1 MKTPISVTEPL
12 MDKVFKVLVIDDD
25 TVDRMMVTR
34 AFKGADFRTELL
46 EAIDCA
52 SGITLATSHQFDCI
66 FIDYRLPDGN
76 GIELLQKLR
85 QAGIRVPI
93 ISLTGQNDD
102 RVAVDLMKAGASDYL
117 SKSQISP
124 AQLRQVFQNVMR
136 VHYAEVAAELANRQR
151 EELLAQKEE
160 FISRM
165 THDLQTPLVGANR
178 MLDLLC
184 DDVFGELP
192 DKVKHSLKTIER
204 SNEDLLQMVRNIV
217 EAYTYDA
224 NAKQFTFISI
234 DLIEIIQEV
243 VRELTPIAIT
253 KNLEL
258 TTNIVG
264 LDRQNANFQVAGD
277 RLELKRL
284 ITNLVGNSLKF
295 TDVGKISIEITPSTP
310 DFPIL
315 TIAVRDTGTGI
326 PNSDLA
332 DLFERFRCGNHKRSN
347 SGLGLYLCKQIAQ
360 AHGGSISVKSTPGEG
375 STFSIELPA
384 DGRGEA
390 GGLQQEKQNG
400 ANEADC
406 QRSSQ
411 LNSSRSS

>member
-1 MKTPISVTEPL
+1 MNTPISAPEKL
-12 MDKVFKVLVIDDD
+12 MDKIFKVLVIDDD
-25 TVDRMMVTR
+25 AVDRMAVIR
-34 AFKGADFRTELL
+34 AFKGAEFQTELL

-52 SGITLATSHQFDCI
+52 SGIALAKSHQFDCI
-66 FIDYRLPDGN
+66 FVDYRLPDGN

-85 QAGIRVPI
+85 QQGIRVPI
-93 ISLTGQNDD
+93 ISLTGQHDD

-136 VHYAEVAAELANRQR
+136 VHYAEVAAELANHQR

-192 DKVKHSLKTIER
+192 DRVKSSLKTIER
-204 SNEDLLQMVRNIV
+204 SNNDLLQMVRNIV

-224 NAKQFTFISI
+224 NVKQFNFIPI
-234 DLIEIIQEV
+234 DPTEIIQEV

-253 KNLEL
+253 KSLEL
-258 TTNIVG
+258 TTKIVERDSP
-264 LDRQNANFQVAGD
+264 DRSFQIMGD

-295 TDVGKISIEITPSTP
+295 TDLGKISIEIAPSMP
-310 DFPIL
+310 DFPIV
-315 TIAVRDTGTGI
+315 TIAICDTGNGI
-326 PNSDLA
+326 PDSDLD
-332 DLFERFRCGNHKRSN
+332 DLFERFRRGNHKRSN

-360 AHGGSISVKSTPGEG
+360 AHGGRISVRSTPGEG

-384 DGRGEA
+384 TEPP
-390 GGLQQEKQNG
+390 
-400 ANEADC
+400 
-406 QRSSQ
+406 SPP
-411 LNSSRSS
+411 

>member
-1 MKTPISVTEPL
+1 
-12 MDKVFKVLVIDDD
+12 MDKIFKVLIIDDD
-25 TVDRMMVTR
+25 AVDRLAVIR
-34 AFKGADFRTELL
+34 AFKGADFRTELS

-52 SGITLATSHQFDCI
+52 SGLILANTHQFDCI

-85 QAGIRVPI
+85 EQGVRVPI
-93 ISLTGQNDD
+93 VSLTGQNDD

-117 SKSQISP
+117 SKAQISP

-136 VHYAEVAAELANRQR
+136 VYYAEVAVELANHQR

-192 DKVKHSLKTIER
+192 DKAKSSLKVIER
-204 SNEDLLQMVRNIV
+204 SNKDLLQMVRNLV

-224 NAKQFTFISI
+224 DAKQFNFIPV
-234 DLIEIIQEV
+234 DLIQIVEEV
-243 VRELTPIAIT
+243 VSELTPIATT

-258 TTNIVG
+258 IANIINR
-264 LDRQNANFQVAGD
+264 DRHDANFQVAGD

-295 TDVGKISIEITPSTP
+295 TEIGGISIEITPSTP
-310 DFPIL
+310 DLPTV
-315 TIAVRDTGTGI
+315 TIAITDTGTGI
-326 PNSDLA
+326 AESDLA
-332 DLFERFRCGNHKRSN
+332 TVFERFRRGNHKRSN
-347 SGLGLYLCKQIAQ
+347 SGLGLYLCKQIVE
-360 AHGGSISVKSTPGEG
+360 AHGGKISVRSQVGEG
-375 STFSIELPA
+375 STFSIEFPNPL
-384 DGRGEA
+384 
-390 GGLQQEKQNG
+390 
-400 ANEADC
+400 
-406 QRSSQ
+406 SSNQ
-411 LNSSRSS
+411 

>member
-1 MKTPISVTEPL
+1 MQTPTLTSEPL
-12 MDKVFKVLVIDDD
+12 MDKIFKVLVIDDD
-25 TVDRMMVTR
+25 EIDRMAVIR
-34 AFKGADFRTELL
+34 AFQGADFQAELT

-52 SGITLATSHQFDCI
+52 SGIALTNSHQFDCI
-66 FIDYRLPDGN
+66 FVDYRLPDGN

-85 QAGIRVPI
+85 HQGIRVPI
-93 ISLTGQNDD
+93 VSLTGQNDD
-102 RVAVDLMKAGASDYL
+102 RIAVELMKAGASDYL

-136 VHYAEVAAELANRQR
+136 VYDAEVAAELANHQR

-192 DKVKHSLKTIER
+192 DKVKSSLKIIER
-204 SNEDLLQMVRNIV
+204 SNQDLLQMVRNLV

-224 NAKQFTFISI
+224 DAKQFNFSSI
-234 DLIEIIQEV
+234 DLIQLVEKV
-243 VRELTPIAIT
+243 VSELTPIAAT
-253 KNLEL
+253 KDLKL
-258 TTNIVG
+258 TAKII
-264 LDRQNANFQVAGD
+264 DRDRPNTNFQVKGD

-295 TDVGKISIEITPSTP
+295 TDVGQISIELRPSTP
-310 DFPIL
+310 DFPTV
-315 TIAVRDTGTGI
+315 TIAVCDTGQGI
-326 PNSDLA
+326 PDLDLA
-332 DLFERFRCGNHKRSN
+332 NLFERFRRGNHKRSN

-360 AHGGSISVKSTPGEG
+360 AHGGKISAESKAGAG
-375 STFSIELPA
+375 STFLVELP
-384 DGRGEA
+384 
-390 GGLQQEKQNG
+390 
-400 ANEADC
+400 
-406 QRSSQ
+406 SP
-411 LNSSRSS
+411 

>member
-1 MKTPISVTEPL
+1 VDKQISILATEPL
-12 MDKVFKVLVIDDD
+12 MDKIFKVLIIDDD
-25 TVDRMMVTR
+25 AIDRLAVIR

-52 SGITLATSHQFDCI
+52 SGLILANTHQFDCI

-85 QAGIRVPI
+85 EQGVRVPI
-93 ISLTGQNDD
+93 VSLTGQNDD

-136 VHYAEVAAELANRQR
+136 VYYAEVAVELANHQR

-192 DKVKHSLKTIER
+192 DKAKSSLKVIER
-204 SNEDLLQMVRNIV
+204 SNKDLLQMVRNLV

-224 NAKQFTFISI
+224 DAKQFNFIPV
-234 DLIEIIQEV
+234 DLIQIVEEV
-243 VRELTPIAIT
+243 VSELTPIATT

-258 TTNIVG
+258 IANII
-264 LDRQNANFQVAGD
+264 DRDRHDANFQVAGD

-295 TDVGKISIEITPSTP
+295 TEIGGISIEITPSTP
-310 DFPIL
+310 DLPTV
-315 TIAVRDTGTGI
+315 TIAITDTGTGI
-326 PNSDLA
+326 AESDLA
-332 DLFERFRCGNHKRSN
+332 TVFERFRRGNHKRSN
-347 SGLGLYLCKQIAQ
+347 SGLGLYLCKQIVE
-360 AHGGSISVKSTPGEG
+360 AHGGKISVRSQVGEG
-375 STFSIELPA
+375 STFSIEFPNPL
-384 DGRGEA
+384 
-390 GGLQQEKQNG
+390 
-400 ANEADC
+400 
-406 QRSSQ
+406 SSNQ
-411 LNSSRSS
+411 

>member
-1 MKTPISVTEPL
+1 MEIPISATEPL
-12 MDKVFKVLVIDDD
+12 MDKIFKVLVIDDD
-25 TVDRMMVTR
+25 AVDRMAVIR
-34 AFKGADFRTELL
+34 AFQGADFQTEIL

-52 SGITLATSHQFDCI
+52 SGIALAASHQFDCI
-66 FIDYRLPDGN
+66 FVDYRLPDGN

-85 QAGIRVPI
+85 QQGIRVPI

-102 RVAVDLMKAGASDYL
+102 RIAVDLMKAGASDYL

-136 VHYAEVAAELANRQR
+136 VYYAEMAAELANRQR

-192 DKVKHSLKTIER
+192 DKAKSSLKIIER
-204 SNEDLLQMVRNIV
+204 SNEDLLQMVRNLV
-217 EAYTYDA
+217 EAYTYDVD
-224 NAKQFTFISI
+224 AKQFTFISL
-234 DLIEIIQEV
+234 DLIKIIEEV
-243 VRELTPIAIT
+243 VSELTPIAIA
-253 KNLEL
+253 KSLEI
-258 TTNIVG
+258 TTNIVD
-264 LDRQNANFQVAGD
+264 LDANFQVIGD

-295 TDVGKISIEITPSTP
+295 TDIGKISIEITPSTP

-315 TIAVRDTGTGI
+315 TIAVHDTGTGI
-326 PNSDLA
+326 PESDLA
-332 DLFERFRCGNHKRSN
+332 DLFERFRRGNHKRSN

-360 AHGGSISVKSTPGEG
+360 AHEGIISVRSILGEG

-384 DGRGEA
+384 A
-390 GGLQQEKQNG
+390 
-400 ANEADC
+400 
-406 QRSSQ
+406 
-411 LNSSRSS
+411 